1 MADPVSG
8 VTPMLSSSAL
18 NPFLLLMDPSSVL
31 RAVESSTS
39 LCSLKAR
46 VFRPLEPDT
55 GAELAAYDA
64 AIETEPEIGA
74 EMAAD
79 AAEQVFGALEPQP

>member
-1 MADPVSG
+1 
-8 VTPMLSSSAL
+8 
-18 NPFLLLMDPSSVL
+18 
-31 RAVESSTS
+31 
-39 LCSLKAR
+39 
-46 VFRPLEPDT
+46 LEPDT
-55 GAELAAYDA
+55 GAWVPSDELAAYDA

>member
-1 MADPVSG
+1 
-8 VTPMLSSSAL
+8 MLSSSAL

-39 LCSLKAR
+39 LCSLKGR
-46 VFRPLEPDT
+46 IFRPLEPDT
-55 GAELAAYDA
+55 GAQVPSDELAAYDA
-64 AIETEPEIGA
+64 AIETEPEIEA

-79 AAEQVFGALEPQP
+79 TAEQVFDALDPHP

>member
-1 MADPVSG
+1 
-8 VTPMLSSSAL
+8 MLSSSAL

-55 GAELAAYDA
+55 GARAPSDELAAYDA
-64 AIETEPEIGA
+64 AIETEPEIEA

-79 AAEQVFGALEPQP
+79 AAEQVFDALEPQP

>member
-1 MADPVSG
+1 
-8 VTPMLSSSAL
+8 MLSSSAL

-46 VFRPLEPDT
+46 VFRPLEPETNSRVPSD
-55 GAELAAYDA
+55 ELAAYDA
-64 AIETEPEIGA
+64 AIETEPEIDA

-79 AAEQVFGALEPQP
+79 TAEQDFDAMEPPL